1 MSGGGSSAASGPW
14 LSYAPGIDGL
24 RALAV
29 MAVLAYHYNERG
41 PWLSGGFLGVEVFFV
56 ISGFLI
62 TALLLSEH
70 RRTGHIDLRRFWI
83 HRARRLF
90 PALGLLL
97 ALVAVVAVIWFP
109 EEVAALR
116 GDILASLAYVMNWY
130 HVFGEQSYFEAVGR
144 PPLLRHLWSLA
155 VEEQFYLIWPVV
167 FGVAMRF
174 VGRRWLLAG
183 VVAGIVGSTL
193 LLMALYA
200 PGADP
205 TRLYYGTDTRA
216 AGLLVGV
223 ALAFVWSPWRLRSS
237 TGRGGGILLDVLG
250 LAALGLL
257 ASRLGAYGEFDPAL
271 YQGGFLMVA
280 LATAVVIAVVV
291 HPAARLG
298 DWLGASPLRWIG
310 LRSYGIYL
318 WHWPVFMLTRPELDV
333 TWTPTTL
340 FVVRMGAT
348 LALAELSFRLVE
360 MPVRRGALV
369 GLRQRVPRLRWAAVA
384 AVLVVGLL
392 AVLVARAPSPELAER
407 LAPAPPQAPAVQD
420 RPVPDGPGL
429 LDGRPMS
436 DVAVSDSATPDPDT
450 SDSTAPDT
458 TSPDTTAPDAAA
470 PIGQLHAIGDSVL
483 LGATNAI
490 HEEFA
495 PNTHVDAVVG
505 RQVDVGLQ
513 ILRGW
518 RDAGVLGDV
527 VVVHLGNNGLFTA
540 EQFDEMMEIL
550 AEVPRVAVLTV
561 RVPRSWES
569 SVNETIVA
577 GAEHHDNAVLVDWRE
592 HSDPHPDWFHDGMH
606 LRPDGMAAY
615 VALVA
620 ETLLR

>member
-1 MSGGGSSAASGPW
+1 MSGGGSRAASGPW

-29 MAVLAYHYNERG
+29 MAVLAYHYNERA

-97 ALVAVVAVIWFP
+97 AVVAVVAVIWLP

-130 HVFGEQSYFEAVGR
+130 HVLGEQSYFEAVGR

-155 VEEQFYLIWPVV
+155 VEEQFYLVWPVV

-174 VGRRWLLAG
+174 VGRRWVLAG
-183 VVAGIVGSTL
+183 VVAGIVASTL
-193 LLMALYA
+193 LLVALYS

-223 ALAFVWSPWRLRSS
+223 ALAFVWSPWRLRPA
-237 TGRGGGILLDVLG
+237 TGRGGGVLLDVLG

-257 ASRLGAYGEFDPAL
+257 ASRLGVYGEFDPAL
-271 YQGGFLMVA
+271 YRGGFLVVA
-280 LATAVVIAVVV
+280 LATAVVIAVAV

-298 DWLGASPLRWIG
+298 RWLGASPLRWIG

-318 WHWPVFMLTRPELDV
+318 WHWPVFMVTRPELDV

-340 FVVRMGAT
+340 FVVRIGAT

-369 GLRQRVPRLRWAAVA
+369 GLRQRMPRLRWAAVA

-392 AVLVARAPSPELAER
+392 AVLVARAPSPELADR
-407 LAPAPPQAPAVQD
+407 LAPAPPQDTTVQD
-420 RPVPDGPGL
+420 RPAQDRPVQEGPGL
-429 LDGRPMS
+429 LDGRPMTDIAS
-436 DVAVSDSATPDPDT
+436 RDAARPVEPPDEPPDE
-450 SDSTAPDT
+450 AP
-458 TSPDTTAPDAAA
+458 PDEAA

-495 PNTHVDAVVG
+495 PRTHVDAAVG

-518 RDAGVLGDV
+518 RDADVLGEV
-527 VVVHLGNNGLFTA
+527 VVVHLGNNGLFSA

-550 AEVPRVAVLTV
+550 AEVPQVAVLTV

-577 GAEHHDNAVLVDWRE
+577 GAERHDNALLVDWRD
-592 HSDPHPDWFHDGMH
+592 HSDPHPEWFYDGMH
-606 LRPDGMAAY
+606 LRQEGTEAY

-620 ETLLR
+620 EHLGR